1 MPQSSGP
8 GRAFASR
15 RAVLDIV
22 RAAVLG
28 CYGVTGFA
36 DRDLVSR
43 LFRRF
48 GLGRPAIELS
58 LHREIRID
66 LYLTIA
72 HGLPV
77 AEVARQVES
86 AVRYAVRRAFG
97 REVARLVVHVN
108 GLRVLPRRLGAHRP
122 DATATGDGGDDE
134 RLPRPID
141 SGRGSRVRTAFRRR
155 AAGEPSSPR

>member
-1 MPQSSGP
+1 MPQSSVP

-15 RAVLDIV
+15 RAVLDVV
-22 RAAVLG
+22 RTAVLG
-28 CYGVTGFA
+28 SYGVTGFA
-36 DRDLVSR
+36 ERDLVSR

-48 GLGRPAIELS
+48 GLGRPPIALS

-86 AVRYAVRRAFG
+86 AVRYAVRRTFG

-108 GLRVLPRRLGAHRP
+108 GLRVLPRGLSAHRM
-122 DATATGDGGDDE
+122 DASSDGVGDD
-134 RLPRPID
+134 RMPRPIE
-141 SGRGSRVRTAFRRR
+141 SLRGSRVRTAFRRR
-155 AAGEPSSPR
+155 AAGERGTPR